1 MKEMTFYIDENNYTY
16 SKIDEKIFCFDENKF
31 IESMNNRKLV
41 QYGKSLLNQFNSI
54 LNLTKADNP
63 RIEIDLKDIEEAKV
77 TFMKSYFYLNGFGR

>member
-1 MKEMTFYIDENNYTY
+1 MQEMTFYRDENNCTY
-16 SKIDEKIFCFDENKF
+16 SKIGEKIFCFDKNKF
-31 IESMNNRKLV
+31 IDDMNNRKLI

-54 LNLTKADNP
+54 LNLAKAGNH

>member
-16 SKIDEKIFCFDENKF
+16 SKIGENIFCFDENKF
-31 IESMNNRKLV
+31 IDDMNNRKLI

-54 LNLTKADNP
+54 LNLAKAGNH

-77 TFMKSYFYLNGFGR
+77 TFMKSYFYLNDFGR